1 MKYTKILSAAVM
13 TVVALGFVSCSNDD
27 DIDYDKSVIVTTNA
41 PQNDLDRWIERNITS
56 PYNIQI
62 QYRLEDIEG
71 DMNYYLIPAD
81 YQGSILMSHLL
92 KYLCLET
99 YNEAAGTDFTC
110 RYFPKLFCYAGEWK
124 YKNNGTIVLATAE
137 GGRKIYL
144 CGLNYLPA
152 SINNVGTLNSR
163 YFKTIHHEFTHI
175 LNQTFPIPA
184 DYQLITGTGYVADLW
199 SESPYNTDYLTRG
212 FISSY
217 AQHSYTED
225 FAEMMSIYITNTAS
239 YWDAQMEEAG
249 DGADALEQKITIVRD
264 YMKTN
269 FDIDIDE
276 LRNILQRRQNDVANG
291 LVNLNDLTLK

>member
-1 MKYTKILSAAVM
+1 MKYTKILSAALM
-13 TVVALGFVSCSNDD
+13 TVAALGFTGCSNDD
-27 DIDYDKSVIVTTNA
+27 DIDYDKSVIVTPNA
-41 PQNDLDRWIERNITS
+41 PENDLDRWIARNITS

-62 QYRLEDIEG
+62 QYRFEDIEG

-81 YQGSILMSHLL
+81 YKGSVAMSHLL

-144 CGLNYLPA
+144 CGLNYLA
-152 SINNVGTLNSR
+152 ININNISYINDK

-175 LNQTFPIPA
+175 LNQTYPIPA
-184 DYQLITGTGYVADLW
+184 DYQLITGRDYVADLW
-199 SESPYNTDYLTRG
+199 SESPYTSGFLGRG

-217 AQHSYTED
+217 AQHSHTED
-225 FAEMMSIYITNTAS
+225 FAEMLSIYITNPAS
-239 YWDAQMEEAG
+239 YWESQLKAAG
-249 DGADALEQKITIVRD
+249 DGAEAIGQKLDIIRD
-264 YMKTN
+264 YMETN
-269 FDIDIDE
+269 FNIDIDE
-276 LRNILQRRQNDVANG
+276 LRNILQRRQSDVANG
-291 LVNLNDLTLK
+291 LIDLTDLTLK

>member
-1 MKYTKILSAAVM
+1 MKYTKILFAAIM
-13 TVVALGFVSCSNDD
+13 SMAALGFTGCSDD
-27 DIDYDKSVIVTTNA
+27 NIDYDKSVIVTPNA
-41 PQNDLDRWIERNITS
+41 PENDLDRWITRNITS

-71 DMNYYLIPAD
+71 DMNYYLVPAD
-81 YQGSILMSHLL
+81 FQGSVMMSHLL

-110 RYFPKLFCYAGEWK
+110 RYFPKLFCYCGDWK

-144 CGLNYLPA
+144 CGLNYLPG
-152 SINNVGTLNSR
+152 SIDNISTLNSR

-175 LNQTFPIPA
+175 LNQTYPIPA
-184 DYQLITGTGYVADLW
+184 DYQLITGSGYVADLW
-199 SESPYNTDYLTRG
+199 SESPYNVGFLTRG

-217 AQHSYTED
+217 SQHSYTED
-225 FAEMMSIYITNTAS
+225 FAEMMSIYITNSAS
-239 YWDAQMEEAG
+239 YWESQMEEAG
-249 DGADALEQKITIVRD
+249 DGASAIQQKLDIVRD

-269 FDIDIDE
+269 FNIDIDE
-276 LRNILQRRQNDVANG
+276 LRNILQRRQSDIANG
-291 LVNLNDLTLK
+291 AINLTDLTLK